1 MRLEHTSRKACD
13 LAFLD
18 VSGRVASTLV
28 DLCREPDAQKK
39 PNGIHIRIT
48 RQEIAKLAGCSRE
61 MAGRIL
67 KDLEAKQLISL
78 DGKTVVVLDFSRQI
92 SPSQRNA

>member
-1 MRLEHTSRKACD
+1 MPRTRCA
-13 LAFLD
+13 
-18 VSGRVASTLV
+18 
-28 DLCREPDAQKK
+28 KK